1 MSHSPPAVVYY
12 FHCTGCRRQ
21 ILVAPNQAGSKV
33 DCPCGV
39 RNLVPALV
47 HLSRMDGAPQAGSPF
62 RAASPPATMQPV
74 AQQPL
79 PSTQGPPPGYQ
90 LPPPCPFCRQP
101 LQPGRI
107 YGERYKL
114 KWLAADT
121 PLTLGI
127 WAVGG
132 LEIGHGGFMQFNR
145 PHVYGWR
152 CAHCCK
158 IIVDER
164 A

>member
-1 MSHSPPAVVYY
+1 MSQPPTAAVYY

-21 ILVAPNQAGSKV
+21 ILVAPNQAGAKV
-33 DCPCGV
+33 DCPCGA

-47 HLSRMDGAPQAGSPF
+47 HLARLDGEPQDSSPF
-62 RAASPPATMQPV
+62 RPSSPPATMHPVGQP
-74 AQQPL
+74 PL
-79 PSTQGPPPGYQ
+79 PSTGQLPPGYQ
-90 LPPPCPFCRQP
+90 PPPPCPFCRQP
-101 LQPGRI
+101 LQAGRI
-107 YGERYKL
+107 YGDRYRL
-114 KWLAADT
+114 KWLGNDV

-127 WAVGG
+127 WAAGG
-132 LEIGHGGFMQFNR
+132 HEIGHGGFMQFNR

-152 CAHCCK
+152 CANCCK